1 MNPVFCVTGNIHS
14 FNGFYVAYVNH
25 EKKNGGIYLR
35 EGKEVSTGNND
46 KLLYSVSFA
55 LSRGGN

>member
-14 FNGFYVAYVNH
+14 FNGFYVALFIFAYVNY
-25 EKKNGGIYLR
+25 EKKNRGIYLR

-46 KLLYSVSFA
+46 QLLYSVWT
-55 LSRGGN
+55 